1 MPMNYDHHTP
11 QQSATYCQQAL
22 TLMAARQIAPNPTN
36 FAVWYCHVS
45 GEWPSLSKALNALI
59 GSGEKFTPE
68 RNAAIHAKFFATP
81 YEALPLHSMAERI
94 ESELSTVL
102 GSLEQASRSASEYG
116 RFLESTT
123 GEVATGNGGDDV
135 RGILSRLLRHTRT
148 MSLQTLEL
156 ERQLQASS
164 SEVAKLKTELDGA
177 RREALIDPLTGLG
190 NRKMFDCVLREAAMV
205 STGTGEPLSLL
216 LIDVDYFK
224 KINDEFGHAVGDQ
237 VLRLLAL
244 VLGENIKGQDTAARY
259 GGEEFAI
266 VLPRTAGCDARKLA
280 ETIRERISE
289 KQLVLRKT
297 GKILGQVTVSI
308 GVAEYASTES
318 LSEFVER
325 ADQALYVAKQTGRN
339 RVIAAE
345 DMCTVAR

>member
-1 MPMNYDHHTP
+1 MPMNYDHHTR
-11 QQSATYCQQAL
+11 QQSAAYCQQAL

-45 GEWPSLSKALNALI
+45 GEWPSLSKALNVLI
-59 GSGEKFTPE
+59 SNGEKFTSAG
-68 RNAAIHAKFFATP
+68 NAAIHTKFFATP

-94 ESELSTVL
+94 ASELANVL

-123 GEVATGNGGDDV
+123 GEVATAQAGDGV
-135 RGILSRLLRHTRT
+135 RGILSRLVRHTRA
-148 MSLQTLEL
+148 MSVQSLEL
-156 ERQLQASS
+156 ERRLQASS
-164 SEVAKLKTELDGA
+164 SEVSKLKTELDGA

-190 NRKMFDCVLREAAMV
+190 NRKMFDCVVREAAMV
-205 STGTGEPLSLL
+205 STETGEPLSLL
-216 LIDVDYFK
+216 LLDVDYFK
-224 KINDEFGHAVGDQ
+224 KINDQFGHAVGDQ

-266 VLPRTAGCDARKLA
+266 VLPRTAGRDARKLA

-289 KQLVLRKT
+289 KQLVMRKT
-297 GKILGQVTVSI
+297 GEVLGQVTVSI
-308 GVAEYASTES
+308 GVAQYASREP

-325 ADQALYVAKQTGRN
+325 ADRALYVAKETGRN

-345 DMCTVAR
+345 DTCTVAR